1 MPEETENYIHIPV
14 IDSGKFVTKSFRT
27 ISISRDKGISAVIG
41 KLKSA
46 PSGSTKVQKYLF
58 LKSKGWTMSKAK
70 SWVKSHKGDD
80 EMTDTK
86 EAKSDTPVN
95 LGAQVKGLVKFN
107 THISKIEVL
116 KAEVQEDGSTGHKKV
131 IVSGEFFD
139 DSVNK
144 NFFRINKST
153 HESIAKQ
160 VDGMAAKVS
169 HSYNDWEMVGT
180 GISGEV
186 VGNTVRYKVAVT
198 APKAVEMFETGTWNE
213 KNMGVS
219 PSIDVRNAE
228 VICSICGTNVMT
240 DSCEHWPGRVYGKTK
255 DKKGKVCYFD
265 VSGDVP
271 LVEGSFTSIPAYGP
285 DSGTVDEV
293 TFAASIMKIIK
304 PSTLKSA
311 LNEQEDDLETKK
323 SGQEPTEDG
332 SMEGNEA
339 IDSLVAKSEE
349 VTKLQ
354 AKVTEQAEKIAE
366 FEQSDAKKTEAELTE
381 TKASLKEASE
391 KLKEKTDLLAETEIK
406 LEVYTKA
413 AREAELTKVI
423 DNKEVVASV
432 IEKKLSDVDF
442 EAEVAKLKK
451 VKATFEKQV
460 GSAPVDSADASQEGV
475 FDTKNYLAS
484 MGIKDPFASAN

>member
-14 IDSGKFVTKSFRT
+14 INSGKFVTKSFRT
-27 ISISRDKGISAVIG
+27 ISISRSKGISAVIG
-41 KLKSA
+41 KLKSK
-46 PSGSTKVQKYLF
+46 PSGSTTVQKYLF
-58 LKSKGWTMSKAK
+58 LKSKDWTMSKAK

-80 EMTDTK
+80 EMTETK
-86 EAKSDTPVN
+86 EATQESGIK
-95 LGAQVKGLVKFN
+95 AAGLVKFN
-107 THISKIEVL
+107 THINKIEVL
-116 KAEVQEDGSTGHKKV
+116 KAEEAVGDKPATHKKV

-144 NFFRINKST
+144 NFFRINQST
-153 HESIAKQ
+153 HKSLAGQ
-160 VDGMAAKVS
+160 VSGMATKVS
-169 HSYNDWEMVGT
+169 HSYNDWEIVGT

-186 VGNTVRYKVAVT
+186 SGNTVLYKVAVT
-198 APKAVEMFETGTWNE
+198 APRAVEMFETGTWNE

-228 VICSICGTNVMT
+228 VICSICGANVMK
-240 DSCEHWPGRVYGKTK
+240 DSCEHWPGQTYGKTK

-265 VSGDVP
+265 VSGDVA
-271 LVEGSFTSIPAYGP
+271 LVEGSFTSMPAYGP

-293 TFAASIMKIIK
+293 TFAASLMKIIK
-304 PSTLKSA
+304 PSETFQKSF
-311 LNEQEDDLETKK
+311 TKHDNLGIK
-323 SGQEPTEDG
+323 KAGQKPTEDG

-366 FEQSDAKKTEAELTE
+366 FEKADVTKMEAELTE
-381 TKASLKEASE
+381 TKEALKSST
-391 KLKEKTDLLAETEIK
+391 KQLSEKTDLLAETGIK

-413 AREAELTKVI
+413 SREAELTKII
-423 DNKEVVASV
+423 DNKEVVASI

-442 EAEVAKLKK
+442 KAEVVKLTK
-451 VKATFEKQV
+451 VKASFEKQV
-460 GSAPVDSADASQEGV
+460 GSAPIDSADASQEGV